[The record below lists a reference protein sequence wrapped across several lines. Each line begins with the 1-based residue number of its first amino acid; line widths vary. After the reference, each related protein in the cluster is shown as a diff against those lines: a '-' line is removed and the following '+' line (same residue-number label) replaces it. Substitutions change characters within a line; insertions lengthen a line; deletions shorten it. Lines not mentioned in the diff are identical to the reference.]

1 MKKKVA
7 IIGAG
12 IAGLTLANLMKKNSN
27 FEFMVYEK
35 EKYLSLEKGF
45 GIQLAV
51 NSVSILNKIGFNKIY
66 LENIYHPKKINFYSI
81 NVDKICDL
89 ALTKFNNEKTK
100 YTTLQRSTLIEFLK
114 DEIYTQHLRFG
125 KKIKKVSELKDKLL
139 INFDDNTND
148 LVDYLIAADGIFS
161 NTRSFFKK
169 DENKP
174 KFKDAIAIRTI

>member
-66 LENIYHPKKINFYSI
+66 SENICHPKKINFYSI

-100 YTTLQRSTLIEFLK
+100 YTTLQRSTLVEFLK
-114 DEIYTQHLRFG
+114 DE
-125 KKIKKVSELKDKLL
+125 
-139 INFDDNTND
+139 
-148 LVDYLIAADGIFS
+148 
-161 NTRSFFKK
+161 
-169 DENKP
+169 P
-174 KFKDAIAIRTI
+174 